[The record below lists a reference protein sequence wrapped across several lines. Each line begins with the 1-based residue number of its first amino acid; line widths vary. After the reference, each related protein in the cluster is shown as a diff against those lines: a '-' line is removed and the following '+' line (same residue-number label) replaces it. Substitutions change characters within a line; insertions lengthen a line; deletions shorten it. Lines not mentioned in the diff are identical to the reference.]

1 MCGDEGVH
9 KDLSNL
15 LEPDQS
21 AFLVG
26 PHEATIP
33 GHIRRQHSR
42 EPSLYPR
49 LAQKNPPDGC
59 YWSQTPKHMREP
71 LY

>member
-1 MCGDEGVH
+1 MRGDEGVH

-21 AFLVG
+21 AFFVG

-33 GHIRRQHSR
+33 SDIRRQHGR
-42 EPSLYPR
+42 
-49 LAQKNPPDGC
+49 
-59 YWSQTPKHMREP
+59 
-71 LY
+71 